1 MVCKVSERAA
11 TMRNIIMD
19 TCKKDALFY
28 TAQALEQAY
37 L

>member
-1 MVCKVSERAA
+1 MVRKVSERTAI
-11 TMRNIIMD
+11 TRNIIMD
-19 TCKKDALFY
+19 IRKKDALFY